1 LSYIIE
7 YLKSEF
13 GNSFTIGTFYDMG
26 SGSGKGVITA
36 SLMCPFKQCIGIEF
50 LESLH
55 SIALKTQSKY
65 SNTIDNI
72 MLQNPSLFEGFAQKV
87 PIFFKNSDFLE
98 VPWTDASLILFNSTC
113 YSIDL
118 MVNIGKKATKECQSG
133 TILISFT
140 KRIPFLTTDWEL
152 RDGFRRIMSW
162 GVATIYIHKK
172 K

>member
-1 LSYIIE
+1 
-7 YLKSEF
+7 
-13 GNSFTIGTFYDMG
+13 
-26 SGSGKGVITA
+26 
-36 SLMCPFKQCIGIEF
+36 MCPFKQCIGIEF

-55 SIALKTQSKY
+55 SIALQTQSKY
-65 SNTIDNI
+65 TNTIDNI
-72 MLQNPSLFEGFAQKV
+72 MSQNPSLFEGFAQKV